1 MLVQLI
7 GNCNDS
13 LKLPEA
19 ESAGETKEG
28 GTVESIGN
36 QDSPIEWNQ
45 QSDFS
50 RMVDVMVFPFLLPKY
65 RGRNKMQKFQIIMER
80 ATDSRETSSDIIT
93 SPLSDNRP
101 TEKFIMLA
109 ETTN

>member
-1 MLVQLI
+1 MLEKRK
-7 GNCNDS
+7 NS
-13 LKLPEA
+13 
-19 ESAGETKEG
+19 ETKEQ

-50 RMVDVMVFPFLLPKY
+50 RMMDVMVFSFLLPKY

-93 SPLSDNRP
+93 SSLSDNRP

-109 ETTN
+109 GTTN

>member
-1 MLVQLI
+1 MLEKRK
-7 GNCNDS
+7 NS
-13 LKLPEA
+13 
-19 ESAGETKEG
+19 ETKEQV
-28 GTVESIGN
+28 TVESIGN

-50 RMVDVMVFPFLLPKY
+50 RMMDVMVFSFLLPKY

-93 SPLSDNRP
+93 SSLSDNRP